1 MKYDHN
7 KSYGYP
13 ILRPFVENE
22 TNESDYAGYS
32 FEPSFNPMVPP
43 ENPKRLRIEVE
54 TYLQEPTLKIAV
66 IEQRAK
72 IKLIVACRETYFT
85 KSFDINVDMDT
96 IELDVDD
103 LHGRV
108 ELTLFVIAQKEF
120 KLTSANFHPD
130 FDGAKFDIVKG
141 NILAQSFT
149 QEVFI
154 HKEFFRNARSIISI
168 ATNDSLSDGDYIV
181 SLDSDYIEISMN
193 SDLNAK
199 INGLL
204 ETKGSEPVEALNSI
218 FVPAVTH
225 ALYELNERNELADYK
240 WAQVLKMQLETIK
253 SNQPM
258 RDEIYNQAQTLFKK
272 PLSKIAVVPE

>member
-13 ILRPFVENE
+13 ILRPIVDDA
-22 TNESDYAGYS
+22 TDESDYVGYS

-43 ENPKRLRIEVE
+43 DNQKQLRIEVE
-54 TYLQEPTLKIAV
+54 TYLQEPTLRIAV

-72 IKLIVACRETYFT
+72 IKLIEACRETYFT
-85 KSFDINVDMDT
+85 KSFDIGVDMDT
-96 IELDVDD
+96 VELDVDD

-108 ELTLFVIAQKEF
+108 ELTLFVIAQKDFE
-120 KLTSANFHPD
+120 LTSTNFHPD
-130 FDGAKFDIVKG
+130 FDGAKFDIITG
-141 NILAQSFT
+141 NILAQSLT
-149 QEVFI
+149 QEVYI

-168 ATNDSLSDGDYIV
+168 AANDSLSDGDYIV

-193 SDLNAK
+193 SNLNAK

-204 ETKGSEPVEALNSI
+204 ETKGSEPIEALNSI

-225 ALYELNERNELADYK
+225 ALYELNEREELADYK
-240 WAQVLKMQLETIK
+240 WAQVLKMQIETIK
-253 SNQPM
+253 SQQPM

-272 PLSKIAVVPE
+272 PLSKIAVVLE